1 MAIGRRLLSQTEN
14 IQAKP
19 QTTGN
24 AGAPELGPR
33 TSPGRLLDVQSRIN
47 QAEDRWQRAEARIAE
62 LEAQAAGQH
71 GEEVEISSLVEV
83 EGRRRKLSPEA
94 YSELRKN
101 LEKNKL
107 ATPIIYLPLPGGR
120 REIIAGHNRVAIYR
134 ELGRSTIRGIPFE
147 GDLRDVELAALFS
160 NLLAPSLPDFEKYLQ
175 FVRLQEVSGL
185 SQAEIAESAGLSTSH
200 VSRIFAF
207 DKLPTDAKV
216 ALSTK
221 PGRLGSNAALKLV
234 ALAQTSEGKA
244 SVVAAVKKLVEDDDI
259 SQEQA
264 VAMATPAKPKANQA
278 SSPVVIK
285 SGKKKFCEVSTR
297 SGVVGV
303 KFFGDADGEAAKWS
317 ERISNF
323 IREQMGTQDDDQR
336 NP

>member
-19 QTTGN
+19 QASGN
-24 AGAPELGPR
+24 HGAPELGPR

-47 QAEDRWQRAEARIAE
+47 QAEERWQQAEARIAE

-71 GEEVEISSLVEV
+71 GEEVDIASLVEV

-94 YSELRKN
+94 YAELRKN

-107 ATPIIYLPLPGGR
+107 ATPIIYRPLPDGR
-120 REIIAGHNRVAIYR
+120 RELIAGHNRVAIYR
-134 ELGRSTIRGIPFE
+134 EIGRSTILGISFE
-147 GDLRDVELAALFS
+147 GDLRDVELAALYS

-175 FVRLQEVSGL
+175 FLRLQEVSGL

-207 DKLPTDAKV
+207 DKLPAEAKA
-216 ALSTK
+216 ALSGR
-221 PGRLGSNAALKLV
+221 PDRLGSNAALKLV
-234 ALAQTSEGKA
+234 ALAQTDKGKA
-244 SVVAAVKKLVEDDDI
+244 SVVAAIKKLVEDDDLT
-259 SQEQA
+259 QEQA
-264 VAMATPAKPKANQA
+264 ISMATPAKPKVNQA
-278 SSPVVIK
+278 NSPVVIK
-285 SGKKKFCEVSTR
+285 SGKKKFCEISAR
-297 SGVVGV
+297 SGVIGV
-303 KFFGDADGEAAKWS
+303 KFFGEADAEAKKWS

-323 IREQMGTQDDDQR
+323 IREQMDTEGD
-336 NP
+336 